1 MCLLRND
8 CSVGKNSVAPYA
20 EIMQET
26 DVFGKG
32 DFFAILYENEGA
44 DSALSSARIAS
55 AILASW

>member
-1 MCLLRND
+1 M
-8 CSVGKNSVAPYA
+8 GKNSVVPYA

-26 DVFGKG
+26 DVFRKG

-44 DSALSSARIAS
+44 DSALSSARIVS